1 MQTSR
6 RKAADAN
13 RAMGLMGLSSLAV
26 AGPVLAQSEPELMLP
41 NAVIAISV
49 WLFAMPLMIGLGR
62 QATKLQPCRLLPRKV
77 CAVVTGLL
85 R

>member
-13 RAMGLMGLSSLAV
+13 RALGLMGLSSLAV

-41 NAVIAISV
+41 NLVIAVSF
-49 WLFAMPLMIGLGR
+49 WLFAVPLVIGLGR
-62 QATKLQPCRLLPRKV
+62 QAAQVQPCRLLPRKV
-77 CAVVTGLL
+77 CALVTALM